1 MTFDPKQFV
10 SGLTTRPG
18 VYQMMNAQGQVIY
31 VGKAK
36 NLRKRVGSYFKQQT
50 SIKTR
55 SLVNKIADIQVI
67 ITETESEA
75 LVLENN
81 LIKTHRPHYNIL
93 FRDDKSY
100 PYIYAMTHHTYPRF
114 AFYRGK
120 RAQQGR
126 YFGPYPS
133 IYAVREILNLLQ
145 KVFKLRSCRDSFFRN
160 RSRPCLQYQINRCTA
175 PCVGYISEADYQR
188 DFNNAMKFL
197 EGEDESLIEDLQ
209 KRMEQAS
216 QQLNFET
223 AATYR
228 DQIANIREIQAKQY
242 AISGYNSV
250 DIIAYAYEAGK
261 QCVYLLMVRDGR
273 VLGSRS
279 FFPKI
284 AQEETEADVLQAFCT
299 QYYLNQNANL
309 PQEIVLSQGVPD
321 RQLLSSA
328 LKQQTGQAIHITVTP
343 RHKSTRQWLQMAQS
357 SARQVLLNEL
367 SQKQNQAQQF
377 QALQSLLPIDT
388 AINRIACFDVSHS
401 HSEATVAACVVYSPQ
416 GPEKQ
421 HYKRFNILQ
430 DTGGDD
436 YKAMRE
442 AMKRYLKRLK
452 SDESQLPD
460 ILLIDGGKGQV
471 NQAESVL
478 EALQVEGVLV
488 LGIAKGPKR
497 QPGMEKLILT
507 NPSKTFFLP
516 SDSTALH
523 LLQQIRDEAHRFAI
537 THNRSKVNKARQRST
552 LEDIEGIGAKRRK
565 NLLKHFGGLAGI
577 KDASVD
583 DLLRVEGISKPLA
596 KKIYQVFHGD

>member
-1 MTFDPKQFV
+1 MV
-10 SGLTTRPG
+10 S
-18 VYQMMNAQGQVIY
+18 
-31 VGKAK
+31 
-36 NLRKRVGSYFKQQT
+36 
-50 SIKTR
+50 
-55 SLVNKIADIQVI
+55 KIADIQII

-81 LIKTHRPHYNIL
+81 LIKTYRPRYNIL

-100 PYIYAMTHHTYPRF
+100 PYIHAVTDHTYPRF
-114 AFYRGK
+114 TFYRGK
-120 RAQQGR
+120 RAQKGR

-133 IYAVREILNLLQ
+133 IYAVREILNLVQ
-145 KVFKLRSCRDSFFRN
+145 KVFKLRTCRDSFFRN

-175 PCVGYISEADYQR
+175 PCVGYISQQDYQR
-188 DFNNAMKFL
+188 DFNNALKFL
-197 EGEDESLIEDLQ
+197 EGEDDSLIEDLQ
-209 KRMEQAS
+209 SRMEQAS
-216 QQLNFET
+216 EALNFET

-242 AISGYNSV
+242 AVSGYNSV
-250 DIIAYAYEAGK
+250 DVIAYAYEGGK

-299 QYYLNQNANL
+299 QYYLNQTANL
-309 PQEIVLSQGVPD
+309 PQEIILSQGVPD
-321 RQLLSSA
+321 RQLLRA
-328 LKQQTGQAIHITVTP
+328 AIKQQTSQYIRITVTP
-343 RHKSTRQWLQMAQS
+343 RQKSARQWLQMAQN

-367 SQKQNQAQQF
+367 SQQQNQTQQF
-377 QALQSLLPIDT
+377 QALQSLLPVDT
-388 AINRIACFDVSHS
+388 PINRIACFDVSHS
-401 HSEATVAACVVYSPQ
+401 QSEATVAACVVYSPD

-421 HYKRFNILQ
+421 HYRRFNIRQ
-430 DTGGDD
+430 NTAGDD
-436 YKAMRE
+436 YQAMRE
-442 AMKRYLKRLK
+442 AMKRYLKRIK
-452 SDESQLPD
+452 TDEAQLPD

-478 EALQVEGVLV
+478 EDLQIQGVLV

-507 NPSKTFFLP
+507 NPIKTFFLP

-537 THNRSKVNKARQRST
+537 THNRSKVSKARQRST
-552 LEDIEGIGAKRRK
+552 LEDIEGIGQKRRK

-583 DLLRVEGISKPLA
+583 DLRRVEGISQSMA
-596 KKIYQVFHGD
+596 EAIYNTFHGH

>member
-1 MTFDPKQFV
+1 MTFDPQQFV
-10 SGLTTRPG
+10 KSLTNRPG
-18 VYQMMNAQGQVIY
+18 VYQMIDADEKVIY

-67 ITETESEA
+67 ITQTESEA

-81 LIKTHRPHYNIL
+81 LIKNHRPHYNIL

-100 PYIYAMTHHTYPRF
+100 PYIHAMTDHAYPRF
-114 AFYRGK
+114 DFYRGK
-120 RAQQGR
+120 RGKKGR

-175 PCVGYISEADYQR
+175 PCVGYISQEDYQR
-188 DFNNAMKFL
+188 DFNNALKFL
-197 EGEDESLIEDLQ
+197 EGQDESLIEELQ
-209 KRMEQAS
+209 SRMEQAS
-216 QQLNFET
+216 QSLNFET

-228 DQIANIREIQAKQY
+228 DQIASIREIQAKQY

-250 DIIAYAYEAGK
+250 DVIAYAYEGGK

-273 VLGSRS
+273 ILGSRS

-284 AQEETEADVLQAFCT
+284 AQEETEAEVLQAFCT
-299 QYYLNQNANL
+299 QYYLNQNTNL

-321 RQLLSSA
+321 KALLASA
-328 LKQQTGQAIHITVTP
+328 IKQQTQQSIRITITP
-343 RHKSTRQWLQMAQS
+343 RAKSTRQWLQMAQN
-357 SARQVLLNEL
+357 SARQVVLNEL
-367 SQKQNQAQQF
+367 SQQQNQTQQF
-377 QALQSLLPIDT
+377 QALQSILPIDT
-388 AINRIACFDVSHS
+388 AISRIACFDISHS
-401 HSEATVAACVVYSPQ
+401 QSEATVAACVVYSPE
-416 GPEKQ
+416 GPDKQ
-421 HYKRFNILQ
+421 HYRRFNIRRN
-430 DTGGDD
+430 TAGDD
-436 YKAMRE
+436 YE
-442 AMKRYLKRLK
+442 AMYEAIKRYFKRLK

-471 NQAESVL
+471 NRAQSVL
-478 EALQVEGVLV
+478 EELQVQGVLV
-488 LGIAKGPKR
+488 LGIAKGAHR

-507 NPSKTFFLP
+507 NPIKTFFLP
-516 SDSTALH
+516 SDSMALH

-537 THNRSKVNKARQRST
+537 THNRAKVSKARTHST
-552 LEDIEGIGAKRRK
+552 LEDIEGIGQKRRK
-565 NLLKHFGGLAGI
+565 TLLKHFGGLAAI
-577 KDASVD
+577 KQASVE
-583 DLLRVEGISKPLA
+583 DLQKVEGISRA
-596 KKIYQVFHGD
+596 TAEKIYQMFHGQ

>member
-1 MTFDPKQFV
+1 MSFDHQQFV
-10 SGLTTRPG
+10 QGLTTRPG
-18 VYQMMNAQGQVIY
+18 VYQMMDADSQVIY

-36 NLRKRVGSYFKQQT
+36 NLRKRVSSYFKKQA
-50 SIKTR
+50 SPKTR
-55 SLVNKIADIQVI
+55 SLVSKIADIQII

-81 LIKTHRPHYNIL
+81 LIKTYRPRYNIL

-100 PYIYAMTHHTYPRF
+100 PYIHAVTDHTYPRF
-114 AFYRGK
+114 TFYRGK
-120 RAQQGR
+120 RAQKGR

-133 IYAVREILNLLQ
+133 IYAVREILNLVQ
-145 KVFKLRSCRDSFFRN
+145 KVFKLRTCRDSFFRN

-175 PCVGYISEADYQR
+175 PCVGYISQQDYQR
-188 DFNNAMKFL
+188 DFNNALKFL
-197 EGEDESLIEDLQ
+197 EGEDDSLIEDLQ
-209 KRMEQAS
+209 SRMEQAS
-216 QQLNFET
+216 EALNFET

-242 AISGYNSV
+242 AVSGYNSV
-250 DIIAYAYEAGK
+250 DVIAYAYEGGK

-299 QYYLNQNANL
+299 QYYLNQTANL
-309 PQEIVLSQGVPD
+309 PQEIILSQGVPD
-321 RQLLSSA
+321 RQLLRA
-328 LKQQTGQAIHITVTP
+328 AIKQQTSQYIRITVTP
-343 RHKSTRQWLQMAQS
+343 RQKSARQWLQMAQN

-367 SQKQNQAQQF
+367 SQQQNQTQQF
-377 QALQSLLPIDT
+377 QALQSLLPVDT
-388 AINRIACFDVSHS
+388 PINRIACFDVSHS
-401 HSEATVAACVVYSPQ
+401 QSEATVAACVVYSPD

-421 HYKRFNILQ
+421 HYRRFNIRQ
-430 DTGGDD
+430 NTAGDD
-436 YKAMRE
+436 YQAMRE
-442 AMKRYLKRLK
+442 AMKRYLKRIK
-452 SDESQLPD
+452 TDEAQLPD

-478 EALQVEGVLV
+478 EDLQIQGVLV

-507 NPSKTFFLP
+507 NPIKTFFLP

-537 THNRSKVNKARQRST
+537 THNRSKVSKARQRST
-552 LEDIEGIGAKRRK
+552 LEDIEGIGQKRRK

-583 DLLRVEGISKPLA
+583 DLRRVEGISQSMA
-596 KKIYQVFHGD
+596 EAIYNTFHGH